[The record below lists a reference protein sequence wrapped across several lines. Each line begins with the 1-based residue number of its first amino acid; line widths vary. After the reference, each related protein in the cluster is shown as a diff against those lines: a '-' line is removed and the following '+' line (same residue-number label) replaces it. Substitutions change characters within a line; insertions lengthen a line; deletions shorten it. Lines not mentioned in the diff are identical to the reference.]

1 MSDYNQKYNK
11 DDVFIRSM
19 IVCLLAEMNKKMYI
33 YNRLDDGS
41 VQKVD
46 IPCLYSITGGERFL
60 KDEFYYDALQQ
71 GKAFGDYEHV
81 PRCMVKLTS
90 FGVTKQ
96 EATKKYKRTKIV
108 RERQDV

>member
-19 IVCLLAEMNKKMYI
+19 IVCLLAELNKKMYI

-60 KDEFYYDALQQ
+60 KDEFYYDALEQ

-81 PRCMVKLTS
+81 PR
-90 FGVTKQ
+90 
-96 EATKKYKRTKIV
+96 
-108 RERQDV
+108 